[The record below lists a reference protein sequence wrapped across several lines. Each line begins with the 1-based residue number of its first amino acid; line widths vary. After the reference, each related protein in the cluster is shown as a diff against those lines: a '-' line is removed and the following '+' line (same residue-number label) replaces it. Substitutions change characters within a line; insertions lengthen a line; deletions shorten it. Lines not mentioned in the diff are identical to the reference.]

1 MKVQIMATDLGTPN
15 RTSSPVIISIE
26 VGDVNDQ
33 PPSFTESKF
42 NFSVQEGKENIII
55 GQVVAND
62 PDKNSLSCFTF
73 KDIGMYSDYFEIKE
87 MGYIIV
93 KKPLDR
99 EKKNQSTITFG
110 VEVRD
115 CSMVEDVSD
124 QCGNYPLKWN
134 STDNANVRI
143 DVLDADDNPPQ
154 FVSDVLRV
162 GMRRNTEPNREILQL
177 KGKVTDKDLPQNGI
191 NKWIF
196 QMVSLNMT
204 GDINNLLSN
213 KKWEKGCN
221 SAICVTGNGTVV
233 NNMWYTQDMS
243 GFSI

>member
-1 MKVQIMATDLGTPN
+1 
-15 RTSSPVIISIE
+15 
-26 VGDVNDQ
+26 
-33 PPSFTESKF
+33 
-42 NFSVQEGKENIII
+42 
-55 GQVVAND
+55 
-62 PDKNSLSCFTF
+62 
-73 KDIGMYSDYFEIKE
+73 

-93 KKPLDR
+93 MKPLDR
-99 EKKNQSTITFG
+99 ENKNQSTITFG

-154 FVSDVLRV
+154 FVSDVIRV
-162 GMRRNTEPNREILQL
+162 GMRRNTEPNKEILQL

-191 NKWIF
+191 NKWVF

-243 GFSI
+243 GIFNLNVLVRDGAGNSSAYIQIFLIADSQVLKMTFLGDRTTVALTKDTILR